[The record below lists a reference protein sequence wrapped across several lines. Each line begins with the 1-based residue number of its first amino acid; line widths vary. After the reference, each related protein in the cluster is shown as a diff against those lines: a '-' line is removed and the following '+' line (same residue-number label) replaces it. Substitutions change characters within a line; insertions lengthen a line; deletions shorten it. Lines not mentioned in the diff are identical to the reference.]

1 MSSFRALRLPARL
14 PADPDLAPL
23 RIRSCRDLCEWT
35 RTPVERRG
43 EPMFACRGCGSQWVP
58 SESWTPRDSNGAVPP
73 EVRSILTAEP

>member
-1 MSSFRALRLPARL
+1 MSSFHALRLAARRPAG
-14 PADPDLAPL
+14 PDLAPL
-23 RIRSCRDLCEWT
+23 RIRSCRDLCAWT

-73 EVRSILTAEP
+73 EVRNILTAEP